1 MKTAVSY
8 TQAVG
13 NLCKH
18 TLEYHGGSAVY
29 YDTFNGTYIIYY
41 GLRWHIM
48 SAVYTNRMG
57 VSIFDVIKSGL
68 GGSIKDFKHFT
79 LDHEKMKSIRRDI
92 LEMKLLEQ
100 IINRNIIDNQKFL
113 DGYF

>member
-1 MKTAVSY
+1 
-8 TQAVG
+8 
-13 NLCKH
+13 
-18 TLEYHGGSAVY
+18 
-29 YDTFNGTYIIYY
+29 
-41 GLRWHIM
+41 M